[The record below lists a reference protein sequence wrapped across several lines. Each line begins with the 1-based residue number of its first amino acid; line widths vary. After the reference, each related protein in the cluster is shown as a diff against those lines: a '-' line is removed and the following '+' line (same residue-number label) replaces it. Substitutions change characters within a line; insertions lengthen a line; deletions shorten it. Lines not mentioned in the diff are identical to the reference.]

1 MKAPFIIYADL
12 ESLLEKI
19 ITCFSN
25 PEESST
31 NKINKHAP
39 PGYSLST
46 QCLFDE
52 TKNRLDYYKGKDCMK
67 NFCLD
72 LKKLATEIINH

>member
-12 ESLLEKI
+12 EPLLEKI

-46 QCLFDE
+46 
-52 TKNRLDYYKGKDCMK
+52 
-67 NFCLD
+67 
-72 LKKLATEIINH
+72 